1 MPTFKDYVIATR
13 PWSFSMSAISVTL
26 GTLIAWQAG
35 AVRWGWYAAAV
46 AGVVLCHAAGNVLN
60 DYFDARNLVDVPDSA
75 TARYRPHPI
84 IGGLLTPRMVLAEA
98 CALLAGAAVVGI
110 GATLSRSPHIV
121 WIALTGL
128 LLTVFYTGGPVTLK
142 YRALGEVAV
151 FLIWGPLMFLGAY
164 VVQRQA
170 LSWSAVVAS
179 VPFGIL
185 VALVLFANN
194 IRDAEQDR
202 RTGVRT
208 LGTVLGRERGLTAFT
223 ALVVCAYIYTL
234 GAVAIGL
241 LSPWVLLVV
250 LSVPQALALVRAF
263 RVDLPD
269 MADALTAKLDT
280 AFGVLFI
287 VALVVEGLVRR

>member
-26 GTLIAWQAG
+26 GTLIAWQDG
-35 AVRWGWYAAAV
+35 PVRWGWYAAVV

-60 DYFDARNLVDVPDSA
+60 DYFDAGNLVDVSDSA

-84 IGGLLTPRMVLAEA
+84 VGGLLTPRMVLAEA
-98 CALLAGAAVVGI
+98 CAFFAGAAVVGI
-110 GATLSRSPHIV
+110 AATLLRSPHV
-121 WIALTGL
+121 LWIAVTGL
-128 LLTVFYTGGPVTLK
+128 LLAVFYTGGPVTLK

-164 VVQRQA
+164 VVQRQEFSGSA
-170 LSWSAVVAS
+170 LVVS
-179 VPFGIL
+179 VPFGVL

-208 LGTVLGRERGLTAFT
+208 LGTVLGRERGLMAFT
-223 ALVVCAYIYTL
+223 ALILCAYIYTL
-234 GAVAIGL
+234 GTVAMGL

-263 RVDLPD
+263 RVELPD

-280 AFGVLFI
+280 VFGVLFI
-287 VALVVEGLVRR
+287 AALVIERVMRR